1 MDVPRFSII
10 LLDDARDFLKSL
22 DMETKHEIAADLKAA
37 TLTVNSSL
45 FKKLNGTEI
54 WEFRS
59 KVNGLQYR
67 LLAFWDKNRKSLVI
81 ATHAFIKK
89 TQKTPLQEIKKAE
102 KIRRKYYNQK
112 I

>member
-1 MDVPRFSII
+1 MS
-10 LLDDARDFLKSL
+10 
-22 DMETKHEIAADLKAA
+22 
-37 TLTVNSSL
+37 
-45 FKKLNGTEI
+45 
-54 WEFRS
+54 
-59 KVNGLQYR
+59 LQYR

-102 KIRRKYYNQK
+102 KIMRKYYNQK